1 MNAPNLSLD
10 PEDWPALRA
19 EAHRMLDSV
28 LDHLAGV
35 ANGPVW
41 TAMPDEVRGSFDEP
55 LPRAPKSL
63 KDVHQAFLRRVLPY
77 AAGNLHPRFFGWVHG
92 GGTVAGMLAEM
103 LAGGLNANLGGRD
116 HAPVMIERQV
126 VRWARRIFGFPE
138 SATGILVTGS
148 SIANFMA
155 VVVAKTARL
164 GADTRRAGLANH
176 RLVAYTSSAAHGCVV
191 RAMELA
197 GLGSEALRVLPVDAQ
212 HHLPVESVREA
223 IARDRANGL
232 QPFLIVAS
240 AGTVDT
246 GAIDDL
252 CALADLADK
261 EKLWLHVDGALGSL
275 GVLSPTIAPRLAGLD
290 RADSIALDF
299 HKWLQVPY
307 DAGFLLVR
315 DGQAHRAAFEQRP
328 AYLARAKRGL
338 AAGEPWFTDF
348 GPDLSRGFR
357 ALKVWFTLAHYGTE
371 RLGAVIEHTCSLARR
386 LGDRVA
392 AEPALELLAP
402 VSLNVVCFRVRQAD
416 ADRVNDEIVF
426 QLQESGLA
434 VVSTTRIDGKLAMRA
449 AIVNHRTTEQDVDAL
464 VDEVIARAKAE

>member
-1 MNAPNLSLD
+1 MNAPKPSLD
-10 PEDWPALRA
+10 PEDWPKVRAL
-19 EAHRMLDSV
+19 AHRMLDGI
-28 LDHLAGV
+28 LDHVAGV

-41 TAMPDEVRGSFDEP
+41 TRMPDELRKDLDAP
-55 LPRAPKSL
+55 LPKDASSL
-63 KDVHQAFLRRVLPY
+63 ESVYETFVRRVLPF

-92 GGTVAGMLAEM
+92 GGNVAGMLGEM
-103 LAGGLNANLGGRD
+103 LAAGLDANLGGRD
-116 HAPVMIERQV
+116 HAPVLIERQV
-126 VRWARRIFGFPE
+126 VRWAREIFRFPE
-138 SATGILVTGS
+138 TATGILVTGS

-164 GADTRRAGLANH
+164 GVETRKTGLSGH

-191 RAMELA
+191 RAMELS
-197 GLGSEALRVLPVDAQ
+197 GLGSDALRILPVDAS
-212 HHLPVESVREA
+212 HRLPVEELAAA
-223 IARDRANGL
+223 IARDRAAGFE
-232 QPFLIVAS
+232 PFLLVAS

-252 CALADLADK
+252 EALADLAAR

-275 GVLSPTIAPRLAGLD
+275 GVLSARIAPRLAGLE

-315 DGQAHRAAFEQRP
+315 DGEAHRAAFAQRP

-357 ALKVWFTLAHYGTE
+357 ALKVWFTIATYGAEQLGAAIERTCALAA
-371 RLGAVIEHTCSLARR
+371 RLGE
-386 LGDRVA
+386 RVA
-392 AEPALELLAP
+392 PEPELELLAP
-402 VSLNVVCFRVRQAD
+402 VYLNVVCFRVRHPD
-416 ADRVNDEIVF
+416 ADRVNDDIVID
-426 QLQESGLA
+426 LQESGFA
-434 VVSTTRIDGKLAMRA
+434 VTSTTRIDGKLAIRA
-449 AIVNHRTTEQDVDAL
+449 AVVNHRTTERDIDAL
-464 VDEVIARAKAE
+464 VDEVLRLSLAR